1 MSKFDSIY
9 KSIQEDIVEFLNSN
23 GAGVNKKDLE
33 SGEIYTFIDLE
44 SSLADYIN
52 EYRGHNYQEALDNT
66 YLPEI
71 IADLIKTNS
80 YVFLGDEVDE
90 DEIEDLLYNILGS
103 LRVLINNF

>member
-23 GAGVNKKDLE
+23 GAVVSKMDLE
-33 SGEIYTFIDLE
+33 SGEIYDFTDLE

-71 IADLIKTNS
+71 IGDLIRTNS
-80 YVFLGDEVDE
+80 YVFIGDEVDEIDLE

-103 LRVLINNF
+103 LEY

>member
-1 MSKFDSIY
+1 MSKFDSMY

-33 SGEIYTFIDLE
+33 SGEIYDFTDLE

-80 YVFLGDEVDE
+80 YVFLSDEVDE
-90 DEIEDLLYNILGS
+90 IELDDEIEDLLYNILGS
-103 LRVLINNF
+103 LEY

>member
-1 MSKFDSIY
+1 MREFDSIY

-23 GAGVNKKDLE
+23 GAGISKRDLE
-33 SGEIYTFIDLE
+33 SGEIYDFTDLE

-71 IADLIKTNS
+71 IGDLIRTNS
-80 YVFLGDEVDE
+80 YVLIGDEVDEIDLE

-103 LRVLINNF
+103 LEY